1 MMSMFSHKKPIH
13 IAFIIVSLA
22 GIFFAGALLGFYQ
35 RPLFEKANALSNSR
49 ALPEDVDFS
58 DFWRAWEIL
67 ELKHISSVDAPT
79 IQERM
84 YGAIQGLAD
93 SYDDPYTTFFPPE
106 ESKIFNESVDG
117 EFSGVGM
124 ELGIQDEILTVV
136 SPLKDTPAYKA
147 DIQPGDMIIRIGD
160 QSTSGMTIDMA
171 VSLIR
176 GERGTSVTLTLYREG
191 EELPFDVTLVRDT
204 IQIPT
209 LETEILQDDIFVISI
224 YTFTNQTP
232 VSLRNALTEM
242 KKLGFKKLVIDLRGN
257 PGGFLDA
264 SIDMSSHFV
273 PSGKVIVS
281 EVFKDESREIVYRS
295 KGYRSLDSD
304 MEIVVLVDKGSASA
318 SEIFAGALQH
328 YDVAT
333 VIGTETYGK
342 GSVQELI
349 PLTADTSLKI
359 TIAKWVLP
367 SGESLSEKGLVPDV
381 VIPYERNE
389 DKTIDN
395 QMNKAVEF
403 LLK

>member
-1 MMSMFSHKKPIH
+1 MFSHKKPIH
-13 IAFIIVSLA
+13 IALIIV
-22 GIFFAGALLGFYQ
+22 FFAGVFFVGALLGFHQ
-35 RPLFEKANALSNSR
+35 RPIIERANALSNKTF
-49 ALPEDVDFS
+49 LPEDIDFA
-58 DFWRAWEIL
+58 DFWKAWEIL
-67 ELKHISSVDAPT
+67 ESKHVSSVDAPS
-79 IQERM
+79 IEDRM

-93 SYDDPYTTFFPPE
+93 SYGDPYTTFFPPE
-106 ESKIFNESVDG
+106 ESKIFHESVEG

-124 ELGIQDEILTVV
+124 ELGIQDEILTIV

-147 DIQPGDMIIRIGD
+147 DLQPGDAIVRIGE

-176 GERGTSVTLTLYREG
+176 GERGTPVTLTIYREG
-191 EELPFDVTLVRDT
+191 EDVPFDVTLIRDT
-204 IQIPT
+204 IKIPT
-209 LETEILQDDIFVISI
+209 LETKIIQDKIFVISI

-232 VSLRNALTEM
+232 VSLRNALSEM
-242 KKLGFKKLVIDLRGN
+242 KKLGLKKLVIDLRGN

-264 SIDMSSHFV
+264 SIDMSSHFI
-273 PSGKVIVS
+273 PSGKPVVS
-281 EVFKDESREIVYRS
+281 EVFKDASREVIYRS
-295 KGYRSLDSD
+295 KGYNSMNSEVD
-304 MEIVVLVDKGSASA
+304 IVVLVDKGSASA

-333 VIGTETYGK
+333 LIGTETYGK

-349 PLTADTSLKI
+349 PLTEDTSLKI

-367 SGESLSEKGLVPDV
+367 SGESLTEKGLTPDV
-381 VIPYERNE
+381 LIPYEKNE